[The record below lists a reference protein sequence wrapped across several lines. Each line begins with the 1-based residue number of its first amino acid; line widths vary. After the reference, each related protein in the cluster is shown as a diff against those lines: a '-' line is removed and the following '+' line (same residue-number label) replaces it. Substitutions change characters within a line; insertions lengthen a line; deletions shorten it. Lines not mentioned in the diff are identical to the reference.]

1 MRTHLRHESMLKPH
15 DRKKIIEVYES
26 DPKRSIAA
34 IIRETRHCRN
44 SVCKVLS
51 EYKAGRLDR
60 DGFVY
65 VKPLVDFDFA
75 GSGRRR

>member
-1 MRTHLRHESMLKPH
+1 MLKPH
-15 DRKKIIEVYES
+15 DRKKIIEAYES

-34 IIRETRHCRN
+34 ITGETQHCRN
-44 SVCKVLS
+44 SVCKVMA

-65 VKPLVDFDFA
+65 VKPLVEFDFV
-75 GSGRRR
+75 GSGMRL

>member
-1 MRTHLRHESMLKPH
+1 MLKPH
-15 DRKKIIEVYES
+15 DRKKIIEAYES
-26 DPKRSIAA
+26 NPNKSIAA
-34 IIRETRHCRN
+34 ITREVRHCRS

-65 VKPLVDFDFA
+65 MKPLVEFDFA
-75 GSGRRR
+75 GSGAGK

>member
-1 MRTHLRHESMLKPH
+1 MRTPLRHDSMFKPH
-15 DRKKIIEVYES
+15 DRKKIIEAYES
-26 DPKRSIAA
+26 GPKRSIAA

>member
-1 MRTHLRHESMLKPH
+1 MRTPSATKACSNHMTEKRLSRL
-15 DRKKIIEVYES
+15 YES